1 MRHYSK
7 IFAFW
12 SSGYKQLIK
21 KRCDFCETKLV
32 SKSEGFAICS
42 VKKFI

>member
-1 MRHYSK
+1 MIHYSK
-7 IFAFW
+7 NFAFW

-21 KRCDFCETKLV
+21 KRYEFCETKLV

-42 VKKFI
+42 AKKFI